1 MKERHLLLVKDIIPV
16 YSNVMKQTAVQKGG
30 SYEFKRW
37 HCIN

>member
-1 MKERHLLLVKDIIPV
+1 MKEYLLLVKDIISV
-16 YSNVMKQTAVQKGG
+16 YSNDIKQTAVQKGG

>member
-1 MKERHLLLVKDIIPV
+1 MKEHLLMVEGIIPV
-16 YSNVMKQTAVQKGG
+16 YSNDIKQTEVQKGG